1 MAMGIFE
8 QLASLTTKVKR
19 LCCWVEDLANQLAG
33 YRLTDFA
40 VRDMSIPSTGI
51 VINEIPNGA
60 ITDGV
65 LPNTKGGAMT
75 TATIS
80 KVGNYDKLAVTGGNQ
95 GSFIYFNNV
104 WIVDNGVNVKL
115 SVRVENL
122 NKDGATGTSYLGIAF
137 YGLNFTWD
145 TGTGWNIAGVGELVG
160 KGIGFYNY
168 LNNYTAGD
176 TYKASAGTLV
186 SSGDILDVELKFNV
200 FTQGSVFE
208 IKNRTTG
215 EYISAIKLATGGFN
229 FGWVRNQFNKTCRLG
244 LIASNADYT
253 ILDYKVYS
261 DVSKPLAAFIGDN
274 TISGYNFDYSTSSLL
289 PKLNAL
295 SPYQFSM
302 YCANGANI
310 NNMAQVMVRE
320 ALKLRPKYTFF
331 IAANLRDGRF
341 LNTSPDYTAWYT
353 AFTNMINEV
362 IVKQSIPVL
371 SKLPTGGQGGANYTT
386 WNTFVDQ
393 QVLLFPQ
400 IKVLDM
406 SSLIFLWD
414 DSFSIPGPT
423 DFTQMAN
430 AINNFLI
437 AEGY

>member
-8 QLASLTTKVKR
+8 QLSWLTTKVKR

-40 VRDMSIPSTGI
+40 VRNMSIPSTGI

-75 TATIS
+75 TAVIS

-104 WIVDNGVNVKL
+104 WVIDAGINIKL
-115 SVRVENL
+115 SVKVENL
-122 NKDGATGTSYLGIAF
+122 NKDGVTGTSYLGIAC

-145 TGTGWNIAGVGELVG
+145 GGSAWNIAGVGELVG

-168 LNNYTAGD
+168 LNNYAAGD

-186 SSGDILDVELKFNV
+186 SSGDILDVELKFNA
-200 FTQGSVFE
+200 FTGGCVFE

-215 EYISAIKLATGGFN
+215 EYISGIKLSSPTLNYGF
-229 FGWVRNQFNKTCRLG
+229 VRNQFSKTSRLG
-244 LIASNADYT
+244 LIMSNADYT

-261 DVSKPLAAFIGDN
+261 DVTNPLAAFISDN
-274 TISGYNFDYSTSSLL
+274 TTAGYNIPYTTSLL
-289 PKLNAL
+289 PKLSNLA
-295 SPYQFSM
+295 PYQFSS
-302 YCANGANI
+302 YVSNGGNI

-320 ALKLRPKYTFF
+320 ALKLKPKYVFF
-331 IAANLRDGRF
+331 IAQILRDGRF
-341 LNTSPDYTAWYT
+341 INTSPDYTAWYT
-353 AFTNMINEV
+353 AFTNMINQV
-362 IVKQSIPVL
+362 IVKQCIPVL
-371 SKLPTGGQGGANYTT
+371 TKLPPGGQNPANFSA
-386 WNTFVDQ
+386 WNAFVDQ
-393 QVLLFPQ
+393 QVLLFPE

-406 SSLIFLWD
+406 SGLTFQWN
-414 DSFSIPGPT
+414 DSFSIPGSN
-423 DFTQMAN
+423 DLTQMAN
-430 AINNFLI
+430 AVNNFLI